1 MTLESIPRQ
10 ADRTERWRG
19 PASQRSDSVA
29 DLVARARDGDQAAW
43 NALVERY
50 TGLVWS
56 VARAHRL
63 SSSDAADVVQT
74 TWLRL
79 VENLGSV
86 KDPER
91 LAGWLVT
98 TSKRECL
105 RLLRKSGREVVGY
118 LDDTSED
125 VADELAETVDY
136 ALLQDERDVALW
148 QCFARLSERCQRLLR
163 VLMAAEPPA
172 YVEVAEALGM
182 PIGSIGPTRMRC
194 LERLRQITCQAGYA
208 FDTTSEGT
216 AS

>member
-10 ADRTERWRG
+10 SDRIERWRA
-19 PASQRSDSVA
+19 PAAQRSDSVA
-29 DLVARARDGDQAAW
+29 DVVARAREGDQAAW

-50 TGLVWS
+50 TALVWS

-63 SSSDAADVVQT
+63 NSSDAADVVQT

-118 LDDTSED
+118 LDDTAED
-125 VADELAETVDY
+125 VADELAETVDA
-136 ALLQDERDVALW
+136 ALLEDERDVALW
-148 QCFARLSERCQRLLR
+148 RCFSNLSERCQRLLR

-172 YVEVAEALGM
+172 YVEVSEALGM

-194 LERLRQITCQAGYA
+194 LERLRQITSQAGYA

-216 AS
+216 MS